1 MLTLA
6 FLTHFAT
13 TWFMTG
19 LIWMV
24 QIVHYPLFADIGRDD
39 FVPYE
44 RKHSRAITFIVAPAM
59 LLESASA
66 AGLTWLLI
74 ETQLI
79 FVLVNIALLIVIWGS
94 TFLIQVPIHQKLEL
108 GFDETLHKRLV
119 STNWIRTICW
129 TARALLMAI
138 LAGSSLL
145 CEVLNT

>member
-1 MLTLA
+1 MLV
-6 FLTHFAT
+6 FVFITHFAV

-66 AGLTWLLI
+66 TGLVWLLI
-74 ETQLI
+74 EKQMLI
-79 FVLVNIALLIVIWGS
+79 VFVNAALLIVIWGS

-108 GFDETLHKRLV
+108 GFDEKLHKRLV

-138 LAGSSLL
+138 LLGSSLL
-145 CEVLNT
+145 

>member
-1 MLTLA
+1 MLVFVLI
-6 FLTHFAT
+6 THFAV

-39 FVPYE
+39 FVSYE

-66 AGLTWLLI
+66 VGLTWLLV
-74 ETQLI
+74 ETQMLLV
-79 FVLVNIALLIVIWGS
+79 FVNVALLIVIWGS

-108 GFDETLHKRLV
+108 GFDETLHNRLV

-129 TARALLMAI
+129 TARALLMGI
-138 LAGSSLL
+138 LAGLSLQ
-145 CEVLNT
+145 